1 MKRTLLLA
9 VLAAAAAC
17 RDAASPEVHSPT
29 LRPALSASA
38 SAITLDQQNGA
49 LDLQEP
55 WDLGNGQTGT
65 HIGKG
70 FDPVN
75 PHVGDAIIATFF
87 WFGST
92 NSIVQVTD
100 HLSDANHTPVG
111 NSYQL
116 VEYVTSGGISMAT
129 YIATNV
135 QGFPDADTTGQNI
148 LAVHAIFSEQVTGGV
163 KISAWRGVNAI
174 AADAVAA
181 HRSASGAAAT
191 TATVSP
197 GAVPFGAGSLVY
209 TIAMANAV
217 VPSEPPAGFTSIG
230 GSGSNTTMKQDGLYL
245 VADAPGS
252 VDPQWSWSFTSLS
265 AWLATAVTLNPTER
279 FVFTVQPSKTLPLV
293 PITPAVTVAVMDA
306 NGNALTTFS
315 GAVTIAIGHNG
326 GLLVPGTLTGTTTV
340 NAVNGVATFS
350 DLRIDQLGNGYTLT
364 VSATGVTGAESAPFN
379 IGVL

>member
-265 AWLATAVTLNPTER
+265 AWLATAVT
-279 FVFTVQPSKTLPLV
+279 
-293 PITPAVTVAVMDA
+293 VAVMDA